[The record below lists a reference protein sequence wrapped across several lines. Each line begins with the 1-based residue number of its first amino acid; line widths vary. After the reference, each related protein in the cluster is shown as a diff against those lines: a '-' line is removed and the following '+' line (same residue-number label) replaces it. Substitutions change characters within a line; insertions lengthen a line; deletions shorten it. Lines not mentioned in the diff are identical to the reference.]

1 MVERVVV
8 TGPAHPRTCRGRA
21 SCVAPDA
28 RIPWPRCMLDEVG
41 RLLGV
46 SGALPLDAVR
56 VAAVHTAYAQALAE
70 HRHAP
75 AELALLL
82 ESPPAVAGP
91 RDTSDAE
98 LLVRGARAIARWI
111 LAGAPA
117 VSARVYLARLE
128 ACSACP
134 QLRTP
139 PHRLF
144 YDLALVPRSEASVCA
159 LCGCVA
165 GKKAWLATETCPETP
180 PRWPIV
186 PEETRP

>member
-1 MVERVVV
+1 
-8 TGPAHPRTCRGRA
+8 
-21 SCVAPDA
+21 
-28 RIPWPRCMLDEVG
+28 MLDEVG

-56 VAAVHTAYAQALAE
+56 VAAVHPAYAQALAE

-75 AELALLL
+75 AQLALLL
-82 ESPPAVAGP
+82 ESPPGAPSP
-91 RDTSDAE
+91 RDPSDATDAE
-98 LLVRGARAIARWI
+98 LLVRGAKAIARWI

-117 VSARVYLARLE
+117 VPAPVYLARLE
-128 ACSACP
+128 ACGACP
-134 QLRTP
+134 ELRTP

-165 GKKAWLATETCPETP
+165 GKKAWLATETCPDTP
-180 PRWPIV
+180 PRWPLV